1 MKQAHGVA
9 RIRNDKY
16 MNILALQMLEKDCSR
31 EWAMGEISK
40 HYGKI
45 PEKQRESMLNSVM
58 QRCYR
63 RALDAGSG
71 LSVKAFKNYSVPDE
85 DFLTGECMG
94 GCFAVRLCDRLM
106 EFLCSGGFRADS
118 ENRFDDEYYNMCT
131 RELAR
136 SDLFEEAGDT
146 EMLII
151 FAKQIMVMLKA
162 AGLLDKQGAAPVLAG
177 NRPRGSSLYM
187 ALFSSFW
194 HKVGWDEIF
203 PSMPHVARELKR
215 CRSFLVDV
223 ILRKPA
229 VFSLDSV
236 AEEFFDLTGFGRK
249 GDLYLVSF
257 IDFYFFTWLKHFAL
271 VRYMDGLENAPV
283 RLGLTGFGRS
293 FLARL

>member
-1 MKQAHGVA
+1 MKQVHGVA

-16 MNILALQMLEKDCSR
+16 MNILALQMVEKDRSR
-31 EWAMGEISK
+31 EWAMSEISK

-85 DFLTGECMG
+85 DFLARECMG

-106 EFLCSGGFRADS
+106 GFLCSGGFRADS
-118 ENRFDDEYYNMCT
+118 ENRFGEEYYDTCA
-131 RELAR
+131 RELER
-136 SDLFEEAGDT
+136 SDLSAEAGDP
-146 EMLII
+146 ELLII
-151 FAKQIMVMLKA
+151 YVKQIMVMLKA

-177 NRPRGSSLYM
+177 NRPRGSSLYL

-194 HKVGWDEIF
+194 HKVEWEEIF

-215 CRSFLVDV
+215 CRSFLVDI
-223 ILRKPA
+223 ILRKPD

-236 AEEFFDLTGFGRK
+236 VDEFFDLTGFGRK